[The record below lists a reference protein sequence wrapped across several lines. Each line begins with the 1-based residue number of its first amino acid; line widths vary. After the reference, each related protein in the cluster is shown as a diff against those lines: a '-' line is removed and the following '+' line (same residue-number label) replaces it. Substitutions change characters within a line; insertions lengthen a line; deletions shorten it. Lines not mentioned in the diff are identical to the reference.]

1 MQPRPEKNLKDSI
14 LEATP
19 TPRDIRGTKKLNTFM
34 QDLHPHHTQRSSG
47 HQSKNDIVIHP
58 NGIKDQVC
66 THICQ
71 KEHIAEP
78 FFKHFNKVLK
88 ELISYSKGIDSSDL
102 ISDLKLIQKY
112 SLRLFP
118 QREYQNSFLAGRIKF
133 FERIG
138 QN

>member
-1 MQPRPEKNLKDSI
+1 MSKTFYNIFLSFFRFPATWISRWLSFFISFFAYIFRFGHFVQPRPEKNLKDSI

-19 TPRDIRGTKKLNTFM
+19 TPRDIRETKKLNTFM
-34 QDLHPHHTQRSSG
+34 QDLHPHHTQRSSC
-47 HQSKNDIVIHP
+47 HQSKSDIVIHP

-88 ELISYSKGIDSSDL
+88 D
-102 ISDLKLIQKY
+102 
-112 SLRLFP
+112 
-118 QREYQNSFLAGRIKF
+118 
-133 FERIG
+133 
-138 QN
+138 

>member
-1 MQPRPEKNLKDSI
+1 M
-14 LEATP
+14 EATP

-34 QDLHPHHTQRSSG
+34 QDLHPHYTQRSSG

-88 ELISYSKGIDSSDL
+88 ELISYSKGIDFSDL
-102 ISDLKLIQKY
+102 ITDPKLMQKY

-118 QREYQNSFLAGRIKF
+118 QRKNQNSFPAGRIKF